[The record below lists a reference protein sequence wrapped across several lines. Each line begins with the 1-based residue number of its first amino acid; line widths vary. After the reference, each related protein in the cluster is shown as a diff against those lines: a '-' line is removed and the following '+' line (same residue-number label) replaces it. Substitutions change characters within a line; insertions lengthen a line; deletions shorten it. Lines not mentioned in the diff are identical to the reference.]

1 MAIYQHSL
9 HYCLQCEEFI
19 PAYLFLMHHSTDTT
33 KRIQT
38 NDWMKLKQD
47 KLDNA
52 RDIEVMKQSFYLSKQ
67 YSRRYSATARASLG
81 FSLSELWDLIWI
93 REGFE

>member
-47 KLDNA
+47 VLDHVN
-52 RDIEVMKQSFYLSKQ
+52 DVEVTQITLLTFSM
-67 YSRRYSATARASLG
+67 RTYSAKARRVMMNRIAFFG
-81 FSLSELWDLIWI
+81 AET
-93 REGFE
+93 